1 MRKTGKKLALILTMA
16 MTLTLFTS
24 CGGKKNDVGGL
35 GDDNKV
41 NNIFNQGKNKD
52 TDNNSNGGYDNN
64 DDSNDDNNDKDSDDS
79 GQNDKS
85 NDKKSNKKGSS
96 KNNKSA
102 LQLETY
108 KGDGFSILV
117 PKGWNIMTGGDGVY
131 FWYNIYNPQD
141 ESMMVFQYGK
151 LEPFLKSYEAKA
163 SWQKWAPITGT
174 GDETFAHAPV
184 CLEKTAKGILDCW
197 SECIEFQQYIG
208 QNPTF
213 ISLNNLSIKSCDAY
227 QGKLASLGLPE
238 SIAIA
243 SCSTATGKKAVITLS
258 TAIFDPGYMDMFM
271 EGIDTYYTSAY
282 NTTGILLP
290 ENCDEAYAKALAQCA
305 ASLEF
310 DEEFVARANRQ
321 SDAVLSD
328 VQQRSAENEALMDE
342 FMRKWGY

>member
-16 MTLTLFTS
+16 ITLTLFTS
-24 CGGKKNDVGGL
+24 CGGKKSDVGGL

-96 KNNKSA
+96 KNNKST

-184 CLEKTAKGILDCW
+184 CLEKNCKRNIR
-197 SECIEFQQYIG
+197 
-208 QNPTF
+208 
-213 ISLNNLSIKSCDAY
+213 
-227 QGKLASLGLPE
+227 
-238 SIAIA
+238 
-243 SCSTATGKKAVITLS
+243 
-258 TAIFDPGYMDMFM
+258 
-271 EGIDTYYTSAY
+271 
-282 NTTGILLP
+282 LL
-290 ENCDEAYAKALAQCA
+290 E
-305 ASLEF
+305 
-310 DEEFVARANRQ
+310 
-321 SDAVLSD
+321 
-328 VQQRSAENEALMDE
+328 
-342 FMRKWGY
+342 